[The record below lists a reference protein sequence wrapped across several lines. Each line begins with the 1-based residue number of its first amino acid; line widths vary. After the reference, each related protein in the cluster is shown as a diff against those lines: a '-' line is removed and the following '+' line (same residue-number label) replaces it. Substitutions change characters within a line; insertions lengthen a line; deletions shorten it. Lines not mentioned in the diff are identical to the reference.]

1 MALNT
6 EHVSRC
12 IRSLE
17 NALQRLRESEPG
29 GEAYDVFRNATV
41 KGFELVLELSGKML
55 AKLLKGYFADPGQV
69 DKLYYMDIFR
79 HAARHKLIDADL
91 AERWAKYRNSRNN
104 TVHHYGEELAEEA
117 LRLLA
122 DFIKDAKL
130 LREAFDR
137 AEA

>member
-6 EHVSRC
+6 EYISRC

-17 NALQRLRESEPG
+17 NALQRLRESRPG
-29 GEAYDVFRNATV
+29 SVEYDVFRN
-41 KGFELVLELSGKML
+41 
-55 AKLLKGYFADPGQV
+55 
-69 DKLYYMDIFR
+69 
-79 HAARHKLIDADL
+79 AARHKLIDAGL
-91 AERWAKYRNSRNN
+91 VERWAKYRDSRNN

-117 LRLLA
+117 LRFLS

>member
-6 EHVSRC
+6 EYISRC

-17 NALQRLRESEPG
+17 NALQRLRESRPG
-29 GEAYDVFRNATV
+29 SVEYDVFRNAAV
-41 KGFELVLELSGKML
+41 KGFELVLEISGSML
-55 AKLLKGYFADPGQV
+55 AKLLKKYFADPGRV
-69 DKLYYMDIFR
+69 DKLYYMDVFR
-79 HAARHKLIDADL
+79 HAARHKLIDAGL
-91 AERWAKYRNSRNN
+91 VERWAKYRDSRNN

-117 LRLLA
+117 LRFLS